1 MSFLLTRHL
10 PPSCIIEFW
19 TLKDSYPFF
28 LYVYCD
34 IYIYILVSNVYFLF
48 MINPPKAGNIGDG
61 EARSIQK
68 LSLWRA
74 ENYVKFDAINLLG
87 HHITGLGTLRHTS
100 LAISTLHL
108 FRQRPTLGQMSIGKE
123 KLHFVHAK
131 NFDSTS
137 SSSTRTGQDGYHAVL
152 SFCKTLTKQVYTFRH
167 TSWTAHACL
176 S

>member
-1 MSFLLTRHL
+1 MY
-10 PPSCIIEFW
+10 I
-19 TLKDSYPFF
+19 
-28 LYVYCD
+28 
-34 IYIYILVSNVYFLF
+34 IYIYILVSNVLPFHDQSTKGGEHWRWWSSQHS
-48 MINPPKAGNIGDG
+48 KALNLT
-61 EARSIQK
+61 RWK
-68 LSLWRA
+68 LRKSHWH
-74 ENYVKFDAINLLG
+74 AINLLG
-87 HHITGLGTLRHTS
+87 FHHITGLGALRHTS

-137 SSSTRTGQDGYHAVL
+137 SSRTRTGQDGYHAVL